1 MGLFTKA
8 KWFLWWQKLGL
19 LLSRVVDRIKKE
31 LEMESE
37 AKPAEPVYDVKKS
50 LAKGLWG
57 LFLVAL
63 VSAAGVIATQFA
75 DSAIVAGQLEAA
87 GVSKTVSVAVAAVI
101 AFIAE
106 AVRNYLKHKDKAQG

>member
-1 MGLFTKA
+1 MKLFKKVRAAWDWNRLGLKLSKA
-8 KWFLWWQKLGL
+8 KDVI
-19 LLSRVVDRIKKE
+19 SKE
-31 LEMESE
+31 LEMEAE
-37 AKPAEPVYDVKKS
+37 AKPELVKYDVKKS

-87 GVSKTVSVAVAAVI
+87 GASKTVSVAVAAVI